1 MFTLETDLYEKVNGI
16 SARDSPERKHHF
28 IITTLTTLTTFS
40 CGLGASLNLMKSPG
54 T

>member
-28 IITTLTTLTTFS
+28 IITTLTTFS